1 MRTALI
7 ALMLTFASQA
17 GAECGKFCDFN
28 WWKTATSADVKVEL
42 DGSADIMGRVVYGG
56 YSPLHLATTYGTLAS
71 MQVLLDAGADVTA
84 RNEFGYTPLHEA
96 SLSINPAKIQVL
108 LDAGADVT
116 ARTVHGVTPLHNAAR
131 YGTLASIQVLLD
143 AGADVMAKYNGGY
156 TPLHDAARCDRCVEK
171 PVNSNSR

>member
-84 RNEFGYTPLHEA
+84 R
-96 SLSINPAKIQVL
+96 
-108 LDAGADVT
+108 
-116 ARTVHGVTPLHNAAR
+116 TVHGVTPLHNAAR
-131 YGTLASIQVLLD
+131 YGTLAIIQVLLD

-156 TPLHDAARCDRCVEK
+156 TPLHDAARCDRCVLNVIE
-171 PVNSNSR
+171 N